1 MKVLPSP
8 TLARRV
14 MRTDDGLGRG
24 MDAAFTLLA
33 FFGIGFGLDRW
44 WGTTPV
50 MMIVTTVL
58 ASIGIFLSWKARYTA
73 AMEELE
79 AQRRAPVAATT
90 REAPR

>member
-1 MKVLPSP
+1 MKLLPSP

-14 MRTDDGLGRG
+14 MRADDGLGRG

-50 MMIVTTVL
+50 MMIVMTVL
-58 ASIGIFLSWKARYTA
+58 VSVGLFLSWKARYMA
-73 AMEELE
+73 AMEEHE
-79 AQRRAPVAATT
+79 ARRRAAT
-90 REAPR
+90 REVPR